1 MELPQGILVPV
12 LLAALI
18 ANIAVLG
25 IVVVVSRYHRPGRG
39 DRSTTSTVLAGSLF
53 SSGPPDRLAR
63 LSADDRLREST
74 AVRRRDVAAMDAA
87 APQVRRGDRPV
98 EDDVEA
104 HAVGATAGAAA
115 TEATATGAAPEE
127 TPSPGAASDHA
138 PTLDTEPVEPTSI
151 APWRTVQ
158 GMHPAESPQGIGAD
172 ADPRVLEEQRV
183 PSGTDPSTG
192 LLDDTTFL
200 HRVALEDL
208 RIQRYHRPATVVIF
222 ELDGLDR
229 LTARLGPDA
238 AGRIVPALAD
248 TIRRLA
254 RESDQVARLSQSR
267 FGVLLPETDEVAA
280 INYVERVRR
289 ACELWLESGAI
300 ALRLSAGWAGT
311 TGEPALPDAMRQA
324 TERMYVESRRHT
336 RLGTEIAA
344 AG

>member
-25 IVVVVSRYHRPGRG
+25 IVVVVSRYDRRGRG
-39 DRSTTSTVLAGSLF
+39 DRSTTSTVLAGSLL
-53 SSGPPDRLAR
+53 SSGQPDRLAR
-63 LSADDRLREST
+63 ASADDRYRES
-74 AVRRRDVAAMDAA
+74 APVRRRDVADAPSSERTA
-87 APQVRRGDRPV
+87 
-98 EDDVEA
+98 EDDVQA
-104 HAVGATAGAAA
+104 HSVQGTTGSTTVGPAVV
-115 TEATATGAAPEE
+115 ATGAAGTAPVESL
-127 TPSPGAASDHA
+127 PAGDASPAEAA
-138 PTLDTEPVEPTSI
+138 TLDSASAEPTAI

-158 GMHPAESPQGIGAD
+158 SMRVADAPQSTGAD
-172 ADPRVLEEQRV
+172 PDPSVLEEQRV

-200 HRVALEDL
+200 HRVVLEDL

-222 ELDGLDR
+222 ELEGLDR

-254 RESDQVARLSQSR
+254 RESDQVARLSPSR

-324 TERMYVESRRHT
+324 TERMYVESRRHA
-336 RLGTEIAA
+336 RLSTEIAA